1 MNVEKLS
8 EAFQNFTT
16 ASKSLE
22 NYYDL
27 LQEKVRYLA
36 AELERKNSQLADA
49 LDEAERNREYLN
61 AILYNLEEA
70 IVVLNPDN
78 RITMINKS
86 AEGLLAVQPIDA
98 IGKKFSDL
106 DITIAESGPDT
117 CLTVKGKRH
126 NVIISQSPVMHPQ
139 GQLKGTVI
147 LIKDISRLRELE
159 IQQERNQRLIAMGEM
174 SAKIVHEIRNPL
186 CSIALFA
193 SMLEKDLENPSQ
205 KELAGGISA
214 GINNL
219 NNILKNML
227 FFARPNK
234 PVMKQVR
241 LRSVIEDSLKMFAPM
256 TESRKI
262 KVQQTLLDIPTPGD
276 AELLRQVLINIIVNA
291 IQSMPEGGML
301 AVEMRHDKKNIVVD
315 IRDSGEGIE
324 QGLIENIFN
333 PFFSTKDNGTGLGL
347 AIASMIM
354 QAHAGYI
361 KAESE
366 EGKGSVFSLYFPQK
380 EEE

>member
-8 EAFQNFTT
+8 EAFQSFTS
-16 ASKSLE
+16 ASKRLE
-22 NYYDL
+22 TYYDL
-27 LQEKVRYLA
+27 LQEKVRYLT
-36 AELERKNSQLADA
+36 AELERKNRQLADA

-70 IVVLNPDN
+70 IIVVNPDN
-78 RITMINKS
+78 RITMMNKS
-86 AEGLLAVQPIDA
+86 AESLLDVQPIDV
-98 IGKKFSDL
+98 IGKKFNDL
-106 DITIAESGPDT
+106 AISVTESGPDT
-117 CLTVKGKRH
+117 CLTVKGKKH
-126 NVIISQSPVMHPQ
+126 NVILSQSPVMHPQ
-139 GQLKGTVI
+139 GQIKGSVI

-159 IQQERNQRLIAMGEM
+159 VHQERNQRLIAMGEM

-205 KELAGGISA
+205 KELAGGIST
-214 GINNL
+214 GIHNL

-234 PVMKQVR
+234 PVMKLVQ
-241 LRSVIEDSLKMFAPM
+241 LHSVINDSLKLFAPM
-256 TESRKI
+256 MESRKI
-262 KVQQTLLDIPTPGD
+262 RTEQTVLDIPVLGD
-276 AELLRQVLINIIVNA
+276 AELLKQVLINIIVNA
-291 IQSMPEGGML
+291 IQSMPEGGTLSINMGHEEKNTV
-301 AVEMRHDKKNIVVD
+301 VE
-315 IRDSGEGIE
+315 IRDTGEGIRPE
-324 QGLIENIFN
+324 LIEDIFN
-333 PFFSTKDNGTGLGL
+333 PFFSTKDDGTGLGL

-354 QAHAGYI
+354 QGHGGYI

-380 EEE
+380 EDE

>member
-8 EAFQNFTT
+8 EAFRNFTT

-22 NYYDL
+22 TYYDL
-27 LQEKVRYLA
+27 LQEKVRYLT

-70 IVVLNPDN
+70 IIVVNPDN

-86 AEGLLAVQPIDA
+86 AETLLAVQPIDVM
-98 IGKKFSDL
+98 GKKFNDL
-106 DITIAESGPDT
+106 DISITESGSDT

-139 GQLKGTVI
+139 GHLKGAVI

-159 IQQERNQRLIAMGEM
+159 VQQERNQRLIAMGEM

-214 GINNL
+214 GIHNL

-227 FFARPNK
+227 FFARPNR

-241 LRSVIEDSLKMFAPM
+241 LSGVIEDSLKMFAPM

-262 KVQQTLLDIPTPGD
+262 KVKQTLPDIPMPGD
-276 AELLRQVLINIIVNA
+276 AELLKQVLINIIVNA

-301 AVEMRHDKKNIVVD
+301 TVEMRHDKKNIVVD
-315 IRDSGEGIE
+315 IRDSGEGIK
-324 QGLIENIFN
+324 QDLIESIFN
-333 PFFSTKDNGTGLGL
+333 PFVSTKDNGTGLGL

-354 QAHAGYI
+354 QGHGGYI

>member
-8 EAFQNFTT
+8 EAFQSFTS
-16 ASKSLE
+16 ASKRLE
-22 NYYDL
+22 TYYDM
-27 LQEKVRYLA
+27 LQEKVRYLT

-49 LDEAERNREYLN
+49 LDDAERNREYLN

-70 IVVLNPDN
+70 IIVVNPDN
-78 RITMINKS
+78 RVTMINKS
-86 AEGLLAVQPIDA
+86 AESLINVQPIDV
-98 IGKKFSDL
+98 IGKKFGDL
-106 DITIAESGPDT
+106 DISFTESGHDI

-126 NVIISQSPVMHPQ
+126 NVIFSQSPVMHPQ
-139 GQLKGTVI
+139 GQIKGSVI

-193 SMLEKDLENPSQ
+193 SMLEKDLEDPSQ
-205 KELAGGISA
+205 KELAGGIST
-214 GINNL
+214 GIHNL

-227 FFARPNK
+227 FFARPNT
-234 PVMKQVR
+234 PVLKEVQLKTV
-241 LRSVIEDSLKMFAPM
+241 LEDSLKLFAPM

-262 KVQQTLLDIPTPGD
+262 TVEQKVFDIPVSGD
-276 AELLRQVLINIIVNA
+276 AELLRQVVINIIVNA
-291 IQSMPEGGML
+291 IQSMPEGGTLSM
-301 AVEMRHDKKNIVVD
+301 EMRQQDRNVVVD
-315 IRDSGEGIE
+315 IRDTGEGIK
-324 QGLIENIFN
+324 QKLIEDIFN

-354 QAHAGYI
+354 QGHGGYI

-366 EGKGSVFSLYFPQK
+366 EGKGSVFSLYFPQR
-380 EEE
+380 EEA

>member
-22 NYYDL
+22 TYYDL
-27 LQEKVRYLA
+27 LQEKVRYLT
-36 AELERKNSQLADA
+36 AEIERKNRQLADA

-70 IVVLNPDN
+70 IIVVNPDN
-78 RITMINKS
+78 RITMMNKS
-86 AEGLLAVQPIDA
+86 AESLLDLQPIDV
-98 IGKKFSDL
+98 IGKKYNDL
-106 DITIAESGPDT
+106 EISVAEFGPDT
-117 CLTVKGKRH
+117 YLTVKGKRH
-126 NVIISQSPVMHPQ
+126 SVIISQSPVMQPE
-139 GQLKGTVI
+139 GQLKGSVI

-159 IQQERNQRLIAMGEM
+159 MQQERNQRLIAMGEM

-205 KELAGGISA
+205 KELAGGIST
-214 GINNL
+214 GIHNL

-227 FFARPNK
+227 FFARPNT
-234 PVMKQVR
+234 PVMKKVK
-241 LRSVIEDSLKMFAPM
+241 LKSVIEDSLKMFAPM
-256 TESRKI
+256 TEARKI
-262 KVQQTLLDIPTPGD
+262 TVEQTLHDIPTLGD
-276 AELLRQVLINIIVNA
+276 AELLKQVLINIIVNA
-291 IQSMPEGGML
+291 IQSMPEGGTFSIT
-301 AVEMRHDKKNIVVD
+301 MRHERKNIVVD
-315 IRDSGEGIE
+315 IRDTGEGIRQE
-324 QGLIENIFN
+324 LIESIFN

-354 QAHAGYI
+354 QGHGGYI

-380 EEE
+380 EDE